1 VQSEIDK
8 KKNSETRSRE
18 SFRGGESSK
27 ENGKRI
33 SRREYSSDPQL
44 NRYFGDPSTVSRPK
58 QKSWLMNWTSLPF
71 SSQNEQCMRKKSLFD
86 YESQDQVTMNAY
98 EIFRTHYFLR
108 VVDQALQSMQTRFEQ
123 YDERYNNFG
132 FLYSATKLLNMNNDD
147 LLKSCEDLDLL
158 LQKSTSRDFDGIDLY
173 NEILLFQEFLKANNF
188 SNLDALGALNKP
200 NGNAASFPNLCIA
213 LRILL
218 TMSVTVASAE
228 RSFSKLKL
236 IKNYPRTTMSQQR
249 LTSLA
254 VIAIECEVIND
265 LDMSE
270 LIRNFAAVTARK

>member
-1 VQSEIDK
+1 
-8 KKNSETRSRE
+8 
-18 SFRGGESSK
+18 
-27 ENGKRI
+27 
-33 SRREYSSDPQL
+33 
-44 NRYFGDPSTVSRPK
+44 
-58 QKSWLMNWTSLPF
+58 
-71 SSQNEQCMRKKSLFD
+71 
-86 YESQDQVTMNAY
+86 VT
-98 EIFRTHYFLR
+98 
-108 VVDQALQSMQTRFEQ
+108 
-123 YDERYNNFG
+123 
-132 FLYSATKLLNMNNDD
+132 
-147 LLKSCEDLDLL
+147 
-158 LQKSTSRDFDGIDLY
+158 FDGIDLY